1 MKVSKFKVGYKRFVA
16 FVDEMEIP
24 VFPLA
29 NSFIYDEYLHSSFS
43 TKERVANELRLIL
56 EYFHEA
62 GIDLEERVGNGVL
75 LSSQELSEF
84 YKRMNLRKDTIN
96 TEKKIEIIPS
106 IESKAIRNAIAS
118 SLYQR
123 SKVSIETVTGRLRT
137 FRKYLSY
144 VYEYYH
150 GDRLPPEDVK
160 NRFSKIINRIKLR
173 ESYSSASSGQTRAVT
188 LDDSVIPA
196 EKFQELL
203 EIIKPSNPRNPFKNS
218 RLRNYLMI
226 SILIQ
231 SGIRRS
237 ELCKIKISDCLFHGD
252 ANKIKIYSHRDDP
265 TDPRLNKPNK
275 KVGRAHISGIH
286 PSLMRDLKFYID
298 QVRDNFPKAHTHDFV
313 FIAEKNSKDSAGLP
327 LVREMVNYLL
337 RKLSE
342 AIGFNIHPHLLR
354 HKWNETLDIMGQ
366 EKGLDWLYLEDIRRN
381 GMGWSA
387 ESQMG
392 RIYNEKREQIKA
404 IELMNEHQGRVDG
417 NKKDK

>member
-1 MKVSKFKVGYKRFVA
+1 MRVSKYKVGHKRFIA

-43 TKERVANELRLIL
+43 TKERVANELKLIL

-62 GIDLEERVGNGVL
+62 GIDLDERVGNGDL
-75 LSSQELSEF
+75 LSNQELAGF
-84 YKRMNLRKDTIN
+84 YKRVYLRKDAID
-96 TEKKIEIIPS
+96 TEEKIEIIPS

-123 SKVSIETVTGRLRT
+123 SKVSTETVTGRLRT
-137 FRKYLSY
+137 LRKYLSY
-144 VYEYYH
+144 VYGYYH

-160 NRFSKIINRIKLR
+160 NRFIQIINRIKLR

-196 EKFQELL
+196 ERFQELL
-203 EIIKPSNPRNPFKNS
+203 EIIRPSSPRNPFKKS

-231 SGIRRS
+231 AGIRRS

-286 PSLMRDLKFYID
+286 PSVMRDLKFYID
-298 QVRDNFPKAHTHDFV
+298 QVRNNFPKAHNHDFV
-313 FIAEKNSKDSAGLP
+313 FVAEKNSKDSAGQP
-327 LVREMVNYLL
+327 LVREMVNYILS
-337 RKLSE
+337 KLSE
-342 AIGFNIHPHLLR
+342 TIGFNIHPHLLR

-366 EKGLDWLYLEDIRRN
+366 EKGLDWSYLEDIRRN
-381 GMGWSA
+381 SMGWSA

-392 RIYNEKREQIKA
+392 RIYNDRREQIAA
-404 IELMNEHQGRVDG
+404 IDLMNSHQERVDG
-417 NKKDK
+417 RKKEK